1 MLLCR
6 MEPCHLVNLLTRQLS
21 LKNIQTMK
29 YSYYQNKKQPPC
41 AEVTDEEVA
50 NLIRHDEKLA
60 HMTLD
65 IRQHITANDIA
76 TADSIKG
83 ELPSVTFSAR
93 FTGGRRYDKLSE
105 YNGEIVLD
113 LDKKSPE
120 ELARISK
127 AVTGNPHTHIS
138 FTSPK
143 GNGYKLTTITCLP
156 DGTLP
161 QSPEEVRNYHAH
173 AYDQVASLYEELCQ
187 TDIDESGKDMTR
199 ICYLPHD
206 ENVYL
211 NPNPQVLIVDLN
223 RPLREKKKKTPGRKK
238 SSGTTTEKPPYQ
250 KPSDNISYPQSESR
264 SLLALLLYYHD
275 HKNKYE
281 EGNRNNYLFRLT
293 CTYNAYGIPKEEV
306 APFLRLNFTD
316 IPPEE
321 IDSLTDSAY
330 QHTDEFNTRKLR
342 TSQWNFLRIGQYIN
356 SHYETRYNQM
366 KHRMECRKKGEEDF
380 VMLDDMVSNSIWM
393 ELNEAGYPCSV
404 KNMENLI
411 YSDFSFSYHPIR
423 EYMNHLPQWDGI
435 DHIGRL
441 AESVHTIPAQRE
453 FWLKG
458 FRHFLVGMVAAATQE
473 EVVNHL
479 CLLLCSKQNLGKT
492 TFINKILSND
502 LRTDY
507 LSTGIISAGN
517 KDDLSRMAEFMLIN
531 FDEFEGMTGH
541 ELSLLKDLITRKFT
555 SIRLPYARHTLN
567 LPHWASFAGTCN
579 YPQVLYDPTGNRRFL
594 CYEIEKIDRYEIDYP
609 QLYAQ
614 IKHLLDTG
622 YRYWFEADENDE
634 IERNN
639 KPFIFQT
646 PEEEMLLTHFR
657 KPERFESFKYM
668 TVSEI
673 AEEIRNRTGYQYNH
687 AGKILLG
694 KILTKYGFQYV
705 TSKNMRRYEVILLE
719 AESVRNNQLYQ

>member
-1 MLLCR
+1 
-6 MEPCHLVNLLTRQLS
+6 
-21 LKNIQTMK
+21 MK
-29 YSYYQNKKQPPC
+29 YSYYQNKKQPPVG
-41 AEVTDEEVA
+41 EVTDEEVV
-50 NLIRHDEKLA
+50 NIIRHDEKLA

-65 IRQHITANDIA
+65 IRQHLTANDIA
-76 TADSIKG
+76 TADFIKG

-93 FTGGRRYDKLSE
+93 FTGGRRYDKLTG
-105 YNGEIVLD
+105 YNGEIVID
-113 LDKKSPE
+113 LDKKTPE
-120 ELARISK
+120 ELARISA
-127 AVTGNPHTHIS
+127 AVTGSPFTHIS

-143 GNGYKLTTITCLP
+143 GNGYKLTVQTSLP

-173 AYDQVASLYEELCQ
+173 AYDQVAALYEELCQ

-211 NPNPQVLIVDLN
+211 NPAPQLLIVDLN

-238 SSGTTTEKPPYQ
+238 AAVTAESTASRL
-250 KPSDNISYPQSESR
+250 KPSDHICYTQSESR
-264 SLLALLLYYHD
+264 SLLSLLLYYHD

-281 EGNRNNYLFRLT
+281 EGNRNNYLFRLA
-293 CTYNAYGIPKEEV
+293 CTYNAYGIPKGE
-306 APFLRLNFTD
+306 AIPFLHLNFTD
-316 IPPEE
+316 LPPEE

-330 QHTDEFNTRKLR
+330 QHADEYNTRKL
-342 TSQWNFLRIGQYIN
+342 TTPQWNFLRTGQYIN

-366 KHRMECRKKGEEDF
+366 KHRMECRKKGEDDF
-380 VMLDDMVSNSIWM
+380 VMLDDMASNSIWM
-393 ELNEAGYPCSV
+393 ELNEAGYSCSV

-423 EYMNHLPQWDGI
+423 EYLNRLPQWDGI
-435 DHIGRL
+435 DHIGLL
-441 AESVHTIPAQRE
+441 AGSVHTIPAQTE

-458 FRHFLVGMVAAATQE
+458 FRHFLVGMVAAATRE

-492 TFINKILSND
+492 TFINNILPRE

-517 KDDLSRMAEFMLIN
+517 KDDLSRMSEYMLIN

-541 ELSLLKDLITRKFT
+541 ELSLLKDLITRKFI
-555 SIRLPYARHTLN
+555 SIRLPYARHTQN

-594 CYEIEKIDRYEIDYP
+594 CYEIEKIDRLDIDYP

-614 IKHLLDTG
+614 IKHLLDSG
-622 YRYWFEADENDE
+622 YRYWFEAYENDE
-634 IERNN
+634 IELNN
-639 KPFIFQT
+639 KPFLFQT
-646 PEEEMLLTHFR
+646 PEEEMVLTHFR
-657 KPERFESFKYM
+657 KPVRFESFKYM
-668 TVSEI
+668 TVSER

-687 AGKILLG
+687 AGKILIG

-705 TSKNMRRYEVILLE
+705 MSKNMRRDEVILLE

>member
-1 MLLCR
+1 
-6 MEPCHLVNLLTRQLS
+6 
-21 LKNIQTMK
+21 MK
-29 YSYYQNKKQPPC
+29 YSYYQNKKKPPVG
-41 AEVTDEEVA
+41 EVTDEEVV
-50 NLIRHDEKLA
+50 NIIRYDEKLA

-65 IRQHITANDIA
+65 IRQHLTANDIA
-76 TADSIKG
+76 TADFIKG

-93 FTGGRRYDKLSE
+93 FTGGRRYDKLTG
-105 YNGEIVLD
+105 YNGEIVID
-113 LDKKSPE
+113 LDKKTPE
-120 ELARISK
+120 ELARIS
-127 AVTGNPHTHIS
+127 AVVTGSPFTHIS

-143 GNGYKLTTITCLP
+143 GNGYKLTVQTSLP

-161 QSPEEVRNYHAH
+161 QSSEEVRNYHAH
-173 AYDQVASLYEELCQ
+173 AYDQVAALYEELCQ

-211 NPNPQVLIVDLN
+211 NPAPQLLIVDLN

-238 SSGTTTEKPPYQ
+238 AAVTAESTASRL
-250 KPSDNISYPQSESR
+250 KPSDHICYTQSESR
-264 SLLALLLYYHD
+264 SLLSLLLYYHD

-281 EGNRNNYLFRLT
+281 EGNRNNYLFRLV
-293 CTYNAYGIPKEEV
+293 CTYNAYGIPKGE
-306 APFLRLNFTD
+306 AIPFLHLNFTD
-316 IPPEE
+316 LPPEE

-330 QHTDEFNTRKLR
+330 QHADEYNTRKL
-342 TSQWNFLRIGQYIN
+342 TTPQWNFLRTGQYIN

-366 KHRMECRKKGEEDF
+366 KHRMECRKKGEDDF

-393 ELNEAGYPCSV
+393 ELNEAGYSCSV

-423 EYMNHLPQWDGI
+423 EYLNRLPQWDGI
-435 DHIGRL
+435 DHIGLL
-441 AESVHTIPAQRE
+441 AGSVHTIPAQTE

-458 FRHFLVGMVAAATQE
+458 FRHFLVGMVAAATRE

-492 TFINKILSND
+492 TFINNILPRE

-517 KDDLSRMAEFMLIN
+517 KDDLSRMSEYMLIN

-541 ELSLLKDLITRKFT
+541 ELSLLKDLITRKFI
-555 SIRLPYARHTLN
+555 SIRLPYARHTQN

-594 CYEIEKIDRYEIDYP
+594 CYEIEKIDRLDIDYP

-614 IKHLLDTG
+614 IKHLLDSD
-622 YRYWFEADENDE
+622 YRYWFEAYENDE
-634 IERNN
+634 IELNN
-639 KPFIFQT
+639 KPFLFQT
-646 PEEEMLLTHFR
+646 PEEEMVLTHFR

-668 TVSEI
+668 TVSEM

-687 AGKILLG
+687 AGKILIG

>member
-1 MLLCR
+1 
-6 MEPCHLVNLLTRQLS
+6 
-21 LKNIQTMK
+21 MK
-29 YSYYQNKKQPPC
+29 YSYYQNKKKPPVG
-41 AEVTDEEVA
+41 EVTDEEVV
-50 NLIRHDEKLA
+50 NIIRHDEKLA

-65 IRQHITANDIA
+65 IRQHLTANDIA
-76 TADSIKG
+76 TADFIKG

-93 FTGGRRYDKLSE
+93 FTGGRRYDKLTG
-105 YNGEIVLD
+105 YNGEIVID
-113 LDKKSPE
+113 LDKKTPE
-120 ELARISK
+120 ELARIS
-127 AVTGNPHTHIS
+127 AVVTGSPFTHIS

-143 GNGYKLTTITCLP
+143 GNGYKLTVQTSLP

-173 AYDQVASLYEELCQ
+173 AYDQVAALYEELCQ

-199 ICYLPHD
+199 ICYMPHD

-211 NPNPQVLIVDLN
+211 NPAPQLLIVDLN

-238 SSGTTTEKPPYQ
+238 AAVTAESTASRL
-250 KPSDNISYPQSESR
+250 KPSDHICYTQSESR
-264 SLLALLLYYHD
+264 SLLSLLLYYHD
-275 HKNKYE
+275 PKNKYE
-281 EGNRNNYLFRLT
+281 EGNRNNYLFRLV
-293 CTYNAYGIPKEEV
+293 CTYNAYGIPKGE
-306 APFLRLNFTD
+306 AIPFLHLNFTD
-316 IPPEE
+316 LPPEE

-330 QHTDEFNTRKLR
+330 QHADEYNTRKL
-342 TSQWNFLRIGQYIN
+342 TTPQWNFLRTGQYIN

-366 KHRMECRKKGEEDF
+366 KHRMECRKKGEDDF

-393 ELNEAGYPCSV
+393 ELNEAGYSCSV

-423 EYMNHLPQWDGI
+423 EYLNRLPQWDGI
-435 DHIGRL
+435 DHIGLL
-441 AESVHTIPAQRE
+441 AGSVHTIPAQTE

-458 FRHFLVGMVAAATQE
+458 FRHFLVGMVAAATRE

-492 TFINKILSND
+492 TFINNILPRE

-517 KDDLSRMAEFMLIN
+517 KDDLSRMSEYMLIN

-541 ELSLLKDLITRKFT
+541 ELSLLKDLITRKFI
-555 SIRLPYARHTLN
+555 SIRLPYARHTQN
-567 LPHWASFAGTCN
+567 LLHWASFAGTCN

-594 CYEIEKIDRYEIDYP
+594 CYEIEKIDRLDIDYP

-614 IKHLLDTG
+614 IKHLLDSG
-622 YRYWFEADENDE
+622 YRYWFEAYENDE
-634 IERNN
+634 IELNN
-639 KPFIFQT
+639 KPFLFQT
-646 PEEEMLLTHFR
+646 PEEEMVLTHFR

-668 TVSEI
+668 TVIEM
-673 AEEIRNRTGYQYNH
+673 AE
-687 AGKILLG
+687 
-694 KILTKYGFQYV
+694 
-705 TSKNMRRYEVILLE
+705 
-719 AESVRNNQLYQ
+719 

>member
-1 MLLCR
+1 
-6 MEPCHLVNLLTRQLS
+6 
-21 LKNIQTMK
+21 MK
-29 YSYYQNKKQPPC
+29 YSYYQNKKKPPVG
-41 AEVTDEEVA
+41 EVTDEEVV
-50 NLIRHDEKLA
+50 NIIRYDEKLA

-65 IRQHITANDIA
+65 IRQHLTANDIA
-76 TADSIKG
+76 TADFIKG

-93 FTGGRRYDKLSE
+93 FTGGRRYDKLTG
-105 YNGEIVLD
+105 YNGEIVID
-113 LDKKSPE
+113 LDKKTPE
-120 ELARISK
+120 ELARIS
-127 AVTGNPHTHIS
+127 AVVTGSPFTHIS

-143 GNGYKLTTITCLP
+143 GNGYKLTVQTSLP

-173 AYDQVASLYEELCQ
+173 AYDQVAALYEELCQ

-211 NPNPQVLIVDLN
+211 NPAPQLLIVDLN
-223 RPLREKKKKTPGRKK
+223 RPLREKKTPGRKK
-238 SSGTTTEKPPYQ
+238 AAVTAESTASRL
-250 KPSDNISYPQSESR
+250 KPSDHICYTQSESR
-264 SLLALLLYYHD
+264 SLLSLLLYYHD

-281 EGNRNNYLFRLT
+281 EGNRNNYLFRLV
-293 CTYNAYGIPKEEV
+293 CTYNAYGIPKGE
-306 APFLRLNFTD
+306 AIPFLHLNFTD
-316 IPPEE
+316 LPPEE

-330 QHTDEFNTRKLR
+330 QHTDEYNTRKL
-342 TSQWNFLRIGQYIN
+342 TTPQWNFLRTGQYIN

-366 KHRMECRKKGEEDF
+366 KHRMECRKKGEDDF

-393 ELNEAGYPCSV
+393 ELNEAGYSCSV

-423 EYMNHLPQWDGI
+423 EYLNRLPQWDGI
-435 DHIGRL
+435 DHIGLL
-441 AESVHTIPAQRE
+441 AGSVHTIPAQTE

-458 FRHFLVGMVAAATQE
+458 FRHFLVGMVAAATRE

-492 TFINKILSND
+492 TFINNILPRE

-517 KDDLSRMAEFMLIN
+517 KDDLSRMSEYMLIN

-541 ELSLLKDLITRKFT
+541 ELSLLKDLITRKFI
-555 SIRLPYARHTLN
+555 SIRLPYARHTQN

-594 CYEIEKIDRYEIDYP
+594 CYEIEKIDRLDIDYP

-614 IKHLLDTG
+614 IKHLLDSG
-622 YRYWFEADENDE
+622 YRYWFEAYENDE
-634 IERNN
+634 IELNN
-639 KPFIFQT
+639 KPFLFQT
-646 PEEEMLLTHFR
+646 PEEEMVLTHFR

-668 TVSEI
+668 TVSEM

-687 AGKILLG
+687 AGKILIG

>member
-1 MLLCR
+1 
-6 MEPCHLVNLLTRQLS
+6 
-21 LKNIQTMK
+21 MK
-29 YSYYQNKKQPPC
+29 YSYYQNKKKPPVG
-41 AEVTDEEVA
+41 EVTDEEVV
-50 NLIRHDEKLA
+50 NIIRYDEKLA

-65 IRQHITANDIA
+65 IRQHLTANDIA
-76 TADSIKG
+76 TADFIKG

-93 FTGGRRYDKLSE
+93 FTGGRRYDKLTG
-105 YNGEIVLD
+105 YNGEIVID
-113 LDKKSPE
+113 LDKKTPE
-120 ELARISK
+120 ELARIS
-127 AVTGNPHTHIS
+127 AVVTGSPFTHIS

-143 GNGYKLTTITCLP
+143 GNGYKLTVQTSLP

-173 AYDQVASLYEELCQ
+173 AYDQVAALYEELCQ

-211 NPNPQVLIVDLN
+211 NPAPQLLIVDLN

-238 SSGTTTEKPPYQ
+238 AAVTAESTASRL
-250 KPSDNISYPQSESR
+250 KPSDHICYTQSESR
-264 SLLALLLYYHD
+264 SLLSLLLYYHD

-281 EGNRNNYLFRLT
+281 EGNRNNYLFRLV
-293 CTYNAYGIPKEEV
+293 CTYNAYGIPKGE
-306 APFLRLNFTD
+306 AIPFLHLNFTD
-316 IPPEE
+316 LPPEE

-330 QHTDEFNTRKLR
+330 QHADEYNTRKL
-342 TSQWNFLRIGQYIN
+342 TTPQWNFLRTGQYIN

-366 KHRMECRKKGEEDF
+366 KHRMECRKKGEDDF

-393 ELNEAGYPCSV
+393 ELNEAGYSCSV

-423 EYMNHLPQWDGI
+423 EYLNRLPQWDGI
-435 DHIGRL
+435 DHIGLL
-441 AESVHTIPAQRE
+441 AGSVHTIPAQTE

-458 FRHFLVGMVAAATQE
+458 FRHFLVGMVAAATRE

-492 TFINKILSND
+492 TFINNILPRE

-517 KDDLSRMAEFMLIN
+517 KDDLSRMSEYMLIN

-541 ELSLLKDLITRKFT
+541 ELSLLKDLITRKFI
-555 SIRLPYARHTLN
+555 SIRLPYARHTQN

-594 CYEIEKIDRYEIDYP
+594 CYEIEKIDRLDIDYP

-614 IKHLLDTG
+614 IKHLLDSG
-622 YRYWFEADENDE
+622 YRYWFEAYENDE
-634 IERNN
+634 IELNN
-639 KPFIFQT
+639 KPFLFQT
-646 PEEEMLLTHFR
+646 PEEEMVLTHFR

-668 TVSEI
+668 TVSEM

-687 AGKILLG
+687 AGKILIG

-705 TSKNMRRYEVILLE
+705 MSKNMRRYEVILLE
-719 AESVRNNQLYQ
+719 MESVKSNQLYQ

>member
-1 MLLCR
+1 
-6 MEPCHLVNLLTRQLS
+6 
-21 LKNIQTMK
+21 MK
-29 YSYYQNKKQPPC
+29 YSYYQNKKKPPVG
-41 AEVTDEEVA
+41 EVTDEEVV
-50 NLIRHDEKLA
+50 NIIRYDEKLA

-65 IRQHITANDIA
+65 IRQHLTANDIA
-76 TADSIKG
+76 TADFIKG

-93 FTGGRRYDKLSE
+93 FTGGRRYDKLTG
-105 YNGEIVLD
+105 YNGEIVID
-113 LDKKSPE
+113 LDKKTPE
-120 ELARISK
+120 ELARIS
-127 AVTGNPHTHIS
+127 AVVTGSPFTHIS

-143 GNGYKLTTITCLP
+143 GNGYKLTVQTSLP

-173 AYDQVASLYEELCQ
+173 AYDQVAALYEELCQ

-211 NPNPQVLIVDLN
+211 NPAPQLLIVDLN

-238 SSGTTTEKPPYQ
+238 AAVTAESTASRL
-250 KPSDNISYPQSESR
+250 KPSDHICYTQSESR
-264 SLLALLLYYHD
+264 SLLSLLLYYHD

-281 EGNRNNYLFRLT
+281 EGNRNNYLFRLA
-293 CTYNAYGIPKEEV
+293 CTYNAYGIPKGE
-306 APFLRLNFTD
+306 AIPFLHLNFTD
-316 IPPEE
+316 LPLEE

-330 QHTDEFNTRKLR
+330 QHADEYNTRKL
-342 TSQWNFLRIGQYIN
+342 TTPQWNFLRTGQYIN

-366 KHRMECRKKGEEDF
+366 KHRMECRKKGEDDF

-393 ELNEAGYPCSV
+393 ELNEAGYSCSV

-423 EYMNHLPQWDGI
+423 EYLNRLPQWDGI
-435 DHIGRL
+435 DHIGLL
-441 AESVHTIPAQRE
+441 AGSVHTIPAQTE

-458 FRHFLVGMVAAATQE
+458 FRHFLVGMVAAATRE

-492 TFINKILSND
+492 TFINNILPRE

-517 KDDLSRMAEFMLIN
+517 KDDLSRMSEYMLIN

-541 ELSLLKDLITRKFT
+541 ELSLLKDLITRKFI
-555 SIRLPYARHTLN
+555 SIRLPYARHTQN

-594 CYEIEKIDRYEIDYP
+594 CYEIEKIDRLDIDYP

-614 IKHLLDTG
+614 IKHLLDSG
-622 YRYWFEADENDE
+622 YRYWFEAYENDE
-634 IERNN
+634 IELNN
-639 KPFIFQT
+639 KPFLFQT
-646 PEEEMLLTHFR
+646 PEEEMVLTHFR

-668 TVSEI
+668 TVSEM

-687 AGKILLG
+687 AGKILIG

-705 TSKNMRRYEVILLE
+705 MSKNMRRYEVILLE

>member
-1 MLLCR
+1 
-6 MEPCHLVNLLTRQLS
+6 
-21 LKNIQTMK
+21 MK
-29 YSYYQNKKQPPC
+29 YSYYQNKKKPPVG
-41 AEVTDEEVA
+41 EVTDEEVV
-50 NLIRHDEKLA
+50 NIIRHDEKLA

-65 IRQHITANDIA
+65 IRQHLTANDIA
-76 TADSIKG
+76 TADFIKG

-93 FTGGRRYDKLSE
+93 FIGGRRYDKLIE
-105 YNGEIVLD
+105 YNGEIPID
-113 LDKKSPE
+113 LDKKTPE
-120 ELARISK
+120 ELARISA
-127 AVTGNPHTHIS
+127 AVTRSPFTHIS

-143 GNGYKLTTITCLP
+143 GNGYKLTVQTSLP

-173 AYDQVASLYEELCQ
+173 AYDQVAALYEELCQ

-211 NPNPQVLIVDLN
+211 NPAPQLLIVDLN

-238 SSGTTTEKPPYQ
+238 AAVTAESTASRL
-250 KPSDNISYPQSESR
+250 KPSDHICYTQSESR
-264 SLLALLLYYHD
+264 SLLSLLLYYHD

-281 EGNRNNYLFRLT
+281 EGNRNNYLFRLA
-293 CTYNAYGIPKEEV
+293 CTYNAYGIPKGE
-306 APFLRLNFTD
+306 AIPFLHLNFTD
-316 IPPEE
+316 LPPEE

-330 QHTDEFNTRKLR
+330 QHADEYNTRKL
-342 TSQWNFLRIGQYIN
+342 TTPQWNFLRTGQYIN

-366 KHRMECRKKGEEDF
+366 KHRMECRKKGEDDF
-380 VMLDDMVSNSIWM
+380 VMLDDMASNSIWM
-393 ELNEAGYPCSV
+393 ELNEAGYSCSV

-423 EYMNHLPQWDGI
+423 EYLNRLPQWDGI
-435 DHIGRL
+435 DHIGLL
-441 AESVHTIPAQRE
+441 AGSVHTIPAQTE

-458 FRHFLVGMVAAATQE
+458 FRHFLVGMVAAATRE

-492 TFINKILSND
+492 TFINNILPRE

-517 KDDLSRMAEFMLIN
+517 KDDLSRMSEYMLIN

-541 ELSLLKDLITRKFT
+541 ELSLLKDLITRKFI
-555 SIRLPYARHTLN
+555 SIRLPYARHTQN

-594 CYEIEKIDRYEIDYP
+594 CFEIEKINRLEIDYP

-614 IKHLLDTG
+614 IKHLLDSG
-622 YRYWFEADENDE
+622 YRYWFEAYENDE
-634 IERNN
+634 IELNN
-639 KPFIFQT
+639 KPFLFQT
-646 PEEEMLLTHFR
+646 PEEEMVLTHFR

-668 TVSEI
+668 TVSEM

-687 AGKILLG
+687 AGKILIG

>member
-1 MLLCR
+1 
-6 MEPCHLVNLLTRQLS
+6 
-21 LKNIQTMK
+21 MK
-29 YSYYQNKKQPPC
+29 YSYYQNKKKPPVG
-41 AEVTDEEVA
+41 EVTDEEVV
-50 NLIRHDEKLA
+50 NIIRYDEKLA

-65 IRQHITANDIA
+65 IRQHLTANDIA
-76 TADSIKG
+76 TADFIKG

-93 FTGGRRYDKLSE
+93 FIGGRRYDKLIE
-105 YNGEIVLD
+105 YNGEIPID
-113 LDKKSPE
+113 LDKKTPE
-120 ELARISK
+120 ELARISA
-127 AVTGNPHTHIS
+127 AVTGSPFTHIS

-143 GNGYKLTTITCLP
+143 GNGYKLTVQTSLP
-156 DGTLP
+156 DSTLP

-173 AYDQVASLYEELCQ
+173 AYDQVAALYEELCQ

-206 ENVYL
+206 ENAYL
-211 NPNPQVLIVDLN
+211 NPAPQFLIVDLN

-238 SSGTTTEKPPYQ
+238 AAVTAESTASRL
-250 KPSDNISYPQSESR
+250 KPSDHICYTQSESR
-264 SLLALLLYYHD
+264 SLLSLLLYYHD

-281 EGNRNNYLFRLT
+281 EGNRNNYLFRLA
-293 CTYNAYGIPKEEV
+293 CTYNAYGIPKGE
-306 APFLRLNFTD
+306 AIPFLHLNFTD
-316 IPPEE
+316 LPPEE

-330 QHTDEFNTRKLR
+330 QHADEYNTRKL
-342 TSQWNFLRIGQYIN
+342 TTPQWNFLRTGQYIN

-366 KHRMECRKKGEEDF
+366 KHRMECRKKGEDDF

-393 ELNEAGYPCSV
+393 ELNEAGYSCSV

-423 EYMNHLPQWDGI
+423 EYLNRLPQWDGI
-435 DHIGRL
+435 DHIGLL
-441 AESVHTIPAQRE
+441 AGSVHTIPAQTE

-458 FRHFLVGMVAAATQE
+458 FRHFLVGMVAAATRE

-492 TFINKILSND
+492 TFINNILPRE

-517 KDDLSRMAEFMLIN
+517 KDDLSRMSEYMLIN

-541 ELSLLKDLITRKFT
+541 ELSLLKDLITRKFI
-555 SIRLPYARHTLN
+555 SIRLPYARHTQN

-594 CYEIEKIDRYEIDYP
+594 CYEIEKIDRLDIDYP

-614 IKHLLDTG
+614 IKHLLDSG
-622 YRYWFEADENDE
+622 YRYWFEAYENDE
-634 IERNN
+634 IELNN
-639 KPFIFQT
+639 KPFLFQT
-646 PEEEMLLTHFR
+646 PEEEMVLTHFR

-668 TVSEI
+668 TVSEM

-687 AGKILLG
+687 AGKILIG

>member
-1 MLLCR
+1 
-6 MEPCHLVNLLTRQLS
+6 
-21 LKNIQTMK
+21 MK
-29 YSYYQNKKQPPC
+29 YSYYQNKKKPPVG
-41 AEVTDEEVA
+41 EVTDEEVV
-50 NLIRHDEKLA
+50 NIIRYDEKLA

-65 IRQHITANDIA
+65 IRQHLTANDIA
-76 TADSIKG
+76 TADFIKG

-93 FTGGRRYDKLSE
+93 FTGGRRYDKLTG
-105 YNGEIVLD
+105 YNGEIVID
-113 LDKKSPE
+113 LDKKTPE
-120 ELARISK
+120 ELARIS
-127 AVTGNPHTHIS
+127 AVVTGSPFTHIS

-143 GNGYKLTTITCLP
+143 GNGYKLTVQTSLP

-173 AYDQVASLYEELCQ
+173 AYDQVAALYEELCQ

-211 NPNPQVLIVDLN
+211 NPAPQLLIVDLN

-238 SSGTTTEKPPYQ
+238 AAVTAESTASRL
-250 KPSDNISYPQSESR
+250 KPSDHICYTQSESR
-264 SLLALLLYYHD
+264 SLLSLLLYYHD

-281 EGNRNNYLFRLT
+281 EGNRNNYLFRLV
-293 CTYNAYGIPKEEV
+293 CTYNAYGIPKGE
-306 APFLRLNFTD
+306 AIPFLHLNFTD
-316 IPPEE
+316 LPPEE

-330 QHTDEFNTRKLR
+330 QHADEYNTRKL
-342 TSQWNFLRIGQYIN
+342 TTPQWNFLRTGQYIN

-366 KHRMECRKKGEEDF
+366 KHRMECRKKGEDDF

-393 ELNEAGYPCSV
+393 ELNEASYSCSV

-423 EYMNHLPQWDGI
+423 EYLNRLPQWDGI
-435 DHIGRL
+435 DHIGLL
-441 AESVHTIPAQRE
+441 AGSVHTIPAQTE

-458 FRHFLVGMVAAATQE
+458 FRHFLVGMVAAATRE

-492 TFINKILSND
+492 TFINNILPRE

-517 KDDLSRMAEFMLIN
+517 KDDLSRMSEYMLIN

-541 ELSLLKDLITRKFT
+541 ELSLLKDLITRKFI
-555 SIRLPYARHTLN
+555 SIRLPYARHTQN

-594 CYEIEKIDRYEIDYP
+594 CYEIEKIDRLDIDYP

-614 IKHLLDTG
+614 IKHLLDSG
-622 YRYWFEADENDE
+622 YRYWFEAYENDE
-634 IERNN
+634 IELNN
-639 KPFIFQT
+639 KPFLFQT
-646 PEEEMLLTHFR
+646 PEEEMVLTHFR

-668 TVSEI
+668 TVSEM

-687 AGKILLG
+687 AGKILIG

-705 TSKNMRRYEVILLE
+705 MSKNMRRYEVILLE
-719 AESVRNNQLYQ
+719 MESVKSNQLYQ

>member
-1 MLLCR
+1 
-6 MEPCHLVNLLTRQLS
+6 
-21 LKNIQTMK
+21 MK
-29 YSYYQNKKQPPC
+29 YSYYQNKKKPPVG
-41 AEVTDEEVA
+41 EVTDEEVV
-50 NLIRHDEKLA
+50 NIIRHDEKLA

-65 IRQHITANDIA
+65 IRQHLTANDIA
-76 TADSIKG
+76 TADFIKG

-93 FTGGRRYDKLSE
+93 FIGGRRYDKLIE
-105 YNGEIVLD
+105 YNGEIPID
-113 LDKKSPE
+113 LDKKTPE
-120 ELARISK
+120 ELARISA
-127 AVTGNPHTHIS
+127 AVTGSPFTHIS

-143 GNGYKLTTITCLP
+143 GNGYKLTVQTSLP

-173 AYDQVASLYEELCQ
+173 AYDQVAALYEELCQ

-211 NPNPQVLIVDLN
+211 NPAPQLLIVDLN
-223 RPLREKKKKTPGRKK
+223 RPLREKKTPGRKK
-238 SSGTTTEKPPYQ
+238 AAVTAESTASRL
-250 KPSDNISYPQSESR
+250 KPSDHICYTQSESR
-264 SLLALLLYYHD
+264 SLLSLLLYYHD

-281 EGNRNNYLFRLT
+281 EGNRNNYLFRLA
-293 CTYNAYGIPKEEV
+293 CTYNAYGIPKGE
-306 APFLRLNFTD
+306 AIPFLHLNFTD
-316 IPPEE
+316 LPPEE

-330 QHTDEFNTRKLR
+330 QHADEYNTRKL
-342 TSQWNFLRIGQYIN
+342 TTPQWNFLRTGQYIN

-366 KHRMECRKKGEEDF
+366 KHRMECRKKGEDDF

-393 ELNEAGYPCSV
+393 ELNEAGYSCSV

-423 EYMNHLPQWDGI
+423 EYLNRLPQWDGI
-435 DHIGRL
+435 DHIGLL
-441 AESVHTIPAQRE
+441 AGSVHTIPAQTE

-458 FRHFLVGMVAAATQE
+458 FRHFLVGMVAAATRE

-492 TFINKILSND
+492 TFINNILPRE

-517 KDDLSRMAEFMLIN
+517 KDDLSRMSEYMLIN

-541 ELSLLKDLITRKFT
+541 ELSLLKDLITRKFI
-555 SIRLPYARHTLN
+555 SIRLPYARHTQN

-594 CYEIEKIDRYEIDYP
+594 CYEIEKIDRLEIDYP

-614 IKHLLDTG
+614 IKHLLDSG
-622 YRYWFEADENDE
+622 YRYWFEAYENDE
-634 IERNN
+634 IELNN
-639 KPFIFQT
+639 KPFLFQT
-646 PEEEMLLTHFR
+646 PEEEMVLTHFR

-668 TVSEI
+668 TVSEM

-687 AGKILLG
+687 AGKILIG

>member
-1 MLLCR
+1 
-6 MEPCHLVNLLTRQLS
+6 
-21 LKNIQTMK
+21 MK
-29 YSYYQNKKQPPC
+29 YSYYQNKKQPPVG
-41 AEVTDEEVA
+41 EVTGEEVVDI
-50 NLIRHDEKLA
+50 IRHDEKLA
-60 HMTLD
+60 RMTFD

-93 FTGGRRYDKLSE
+93 FTGGRRYDKLTE
-105 YNGEIVLD
+105 YNGEIPLD
-113 LDKKSPE
+113 LDKKTPE
-120 ELARISK
+120 ELARISES
-127 AVTGNPHTHIS
+127 VTGNPFTHIS

-143 GNGYKLTTITCLP
+143 GNGYKLTVQTSLP

-173 AYDQVASLYEELCQ
+173 AYDQVAALYEELCQ

-206 ENVYL
+206 ENAYL
-211 NPNPQVLIVDLN
+211 NPDPQVFIVDLN
-223 RPLREKKKKTPGRKK
+223 RPLREKKKKTSGRKK
-238 SSGTTTEKPPYQ
+238 ATGTTARTTSPR
-250 KPSDNISYPQSESR
+250 KPSDHICYTQSESR
-264 SLLALLLYYHD
+264 SLLTLLLYYHD

-281 EGNRNNYLFRLT
+281 EGNRNNYLFRLA
-293 CTYNAYGIPKEEV
+293 CTYNAYGIPKEE
-306 APFLRLNFTD
+306 ALTFLRLNFTD
-316 IPPEE
+316 LSPEE
-321 IDSLTDSAY
+321 IDSLADSAY
-330 QHTDEFNTRKLR
+330 QHTDEYNTRKL
-342 TSQWNFLRIGQYIN
+342 TTPQWNFLRIGQYIN

-366 KHRMECRKKGEEDF
+366 KHRMECRKKGEDDF
-380 VMLDDMVSNSIWM
+380 VTVDDMASNSIWL
-393 ELNEAGYPCSV
+393 ELNEAGYSCSV

-423 EYMNHLPQWDGI
+423 EYLNHLPQWNGI
-435 DHIGRL
+435 DHIGLL
-441 AESVHTIPAQRE
+441 AASVHTIPAQAD
-453 FWLKG
+453 FWRKG
-458 FRHFLVGMVAAATQE
+458 FRHFLVGMVAAATRE

-492 TFINKILSND
+492 TFINNILPHE

-517 KDDLSRMAEFMLIN
+517 KDDLSRMSEYMLIN

-541 ELSLLKDLITRKFT
+541 ELNLLKDLITRKFI
-555 SIRLPYARHTLN
+555 SIRLPYARHTQN

-594 CYEIEKIDRYEIDYP
+594 CYEIEKIDRLEIDYP

-614 IKHLLDTG
+614 IKHLLNSG
-622 YRYWFEADENDE
+622 YRYWFEAYENDE
-634 IERNN
+634 IELNN
-639 KPFIFQT
+639 KPFLFQT
-646 PEEEMLLTHFR
+646 PEEEMVLTHFR

-668 TVSEI
+668 TVSEM

-687 AGKILLG
+687 AGKILIG
-694 KILTKYGFQYV
+694 KILAKYGFRYV
-705 TSKNMRRYEVILLE
+705 TTKNMRRYEVILLE

>member
-1 MLLCR
+1 
-6 MEPCHLVNLLTRQLS
+6 
-21 LKNIQTMK
+21 MK
-29 YSYYQNKKQPPC
+29 YSYYQNKKQPPVG
-41 AEVTDEEVA
+41 EVTDEEVV
-50 NLIRHDEKLA
+50 NIIRHDEKLA

-65 IRQHITANDIA
+65 IRQHLTANDIA
-76 TADSIKG
+76 TADFIKG

-93 FTGGRRYDKLSE
+93 FTGGRRYDKLTG
-105 YNGEIVLD
+105 YNGEIVID
-113 LDKKSPE
+113 LDKKTPE
-120 ELARISK
+120 ELARISA
-127 AVTGNPHTHIS
+127 AVTGSPFTHIS

-143 GNGYKLTTITCLP
+143 GNGYKLTVQTSLP

-173 AYDQVASLYEELCQ
+173 AYDQVAALYEELCQ

-211 NPNPQVLIVDLN
+211 NPAPQLLIVDLN

-238 SSGTTTEKPPYQ
+238 AAVTAESTASRL
-250 KPSDNISYPQSESR
+250 KPSDHICYTQSESR
-264 SLLALLLYYHD
+264 SLLSLLLYYHD

-281 EGNRNNYLFRLT
+281 EGNRNNYLFRLA
-293 CTYNAYGIPKEEV
+293 CTYNAYGIPKGE
-306 APFLRLNFTD
+306 AIPFLHLNFTD
-316 IPPEE
+316 LPPEE

-330 QHTDEFNTRKLR
+330 QHADEYNTRKL
-342 TSQWNFLRIGQYIN
+342 TTPQWNFLRTGQYIN

-366 KHRMECRKKGEEDF
+366 KHSMECRKKGEDDL
-380 VMLDDMVSNSIWM
+380 VMLDDMASNSIWM
-393 ELNEAGYPCSV
+393 ELNEAGYSCSV

-423 EYMNHLPQWDGI
+423 EYLNRLPQWDGI
-435 DHIGRL
+435 DHIGLL
-441 AESVHTIPAQRE
+441 AGSVHTIPAQTE

-458 FRHFLVGMVAAATQE
+458 FRHFLVGMVAAATRE

-492 TFINKILSND
+492 TFINNILPRE

-517 KDDLSRMAEFMLIN
+517 KDDLSRMSEYMLIN
-531 FDEFEGMTGH
+531 FDEFKGMTGH
-541 ELSLLKDLITRKFT
+541 ELSLLKDLITRKFI
-555 SIRLPYARHTLN
+555 SIRLPYARHTQN

-594 CYEIEKIDRYEIDYP
+594 CYEIEKIDRLDIDYP

-614 IKHLLDTG
+614 IKHLLDSG
-622 YRYWFEADENDE
+622 YRYWYEAYENDE
-634 IERNN
+634 IELNN
-639 KPFIFQT
+639 KPFLFQT
-646 PEEEMLLTHFR
+646 PEEEMVLTHFR

-668 TVSEI
+668 TVSEM

-687 AGKILLG
+687 AGKILIG

-705 TSKNMRRYEVILLE
+705 MSKNMRRYEVILLE